1 MTNIAGV
8 YRNGVIELLG
18 PPPADWED
26 GRQVQIPCEQIDLT
40 GDSPEAMAAWQKEFR
55 QIHAMLADDGFYE
68 ELQGTL
74 AKNKSEELAFWEA
87 SNAKLERLV
96 S

>member
-8 YRNGVIELLG
+8 YRNGVIELDG
-18 PPPADWED
+18 PPPADWQDGQQVCIPSED
-26 GRQVQIPCEQIDLT
+26 IEPSDEVWE
-40 GDSPEAMAAWQKEFR
+40 EEFR

-68 ELQGTL
+68 ELKDTL
-74 AKNKSEELAFWEA
+74 AKNKAEELAFWNSA
-87 SNAKLERLV
+87 NAKLDRIG